1 MDKRLVR
8 FRHHHRLCQL
18 HFKRL
23 SDALDSLKTL
33 IPLNKET
40 YKSLTKV
47 DLAVIDQVS
56 YRSSKLQDTGGQLI
70 KSILILIG
78 EDVWGLPFIDI
89 LNKAERL
96 GIIESAEEWLLLRE
110 QRNFLT
116 HEYSV
121 DEAEVVEGINK
132 LYELSKRLCE
142 IYSGIEGYC
151 LKRSW
156 SQ

>member
-8 FRHHHRLCQL
+8 FRHHQRLCQL

-56 YRSSKLQDTGGQLI
+56 YRFSKLQDTGGQLI

>member
-8 FRHHHRLCQL
+8 FRHYQRLCQL

-23 SDALDSLKTL
+23 SDALDSLKIL
-33 IPLNKET
+33 IPLNTEK
-40 YKSLTKV
+40 YKSLTKA

-56 YRSSKLQDTGGQLI
+56 YRFTKLQDTGGQLI
-70 KSILILIG
+70 KAILILIG
-78 EDVWGLPFIDI
+78 EDIQALPFIDV

-96 GIIESAEEWLLLRE
+96 GVIESADEWLLLRE
-110 QRNFLT
+110 QRNFLS

-132 LYELSKRLCE
+132 SYELSKRLCE
-142 IYSGIEGYC
+142 IYSGIEEYC
-151 LKRSW
+151 RKRRL
-156 SQ
+156 